1 MGSVYEIFGDFRMS
15 VEYAIKLPRAC
26 FSIDECI
33 VILARLQNLHRSK
46 LKYSDVVV
54 SIESVYEYFYYFRG
68 PVECA
73 MRQTM

>member
-26 FSIDECI
+26 FSNDECI

-46 LKYSDVVV
+46 LKYSDIVV
-54 SIESVYEYFYYFRG
+54 SIESVYKYFYYFRG
-68 PVECA
+68 PVECV